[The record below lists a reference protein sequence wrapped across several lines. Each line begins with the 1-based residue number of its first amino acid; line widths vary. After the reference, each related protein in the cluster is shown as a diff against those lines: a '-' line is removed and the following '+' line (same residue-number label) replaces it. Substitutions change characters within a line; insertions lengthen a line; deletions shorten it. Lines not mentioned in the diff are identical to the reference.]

1 MLLKNIFFNK
11 LGYLHKLLFNLIT
24 NFLEYFIEVQRLF
37 HFELQMSPLHCFPHF
52 PREYF
57 ASTTFVLP
65 IYGNIQV
72 CSIPVSRNFTF
83 QTFIRNHPIIST
95 VYGPWL
101 YSHIVKIISVLR
113 NR

>member
-52 PREYF
+52 PQVSISLQLPSFYQFMAIFKSAPYQFREILHF
-57 ASTTFVLP
+57 KLLFG
-65 IYGNIQV
+65 IIQ
-72 CSIPVSRNFTF
+72 
-83 QTFIRNHPIIST
+83 
-95 VYGPWL
+95 
-101 YSHIVKIISVLR
+101 
-113 NR
+113 